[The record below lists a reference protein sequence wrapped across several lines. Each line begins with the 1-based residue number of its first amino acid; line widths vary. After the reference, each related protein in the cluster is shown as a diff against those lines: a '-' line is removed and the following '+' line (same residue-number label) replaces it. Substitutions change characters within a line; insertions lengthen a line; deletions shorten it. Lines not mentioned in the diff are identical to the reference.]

1 MGNRPKI
8 DPTPRRPKPPERLIG
23 AAETS
28 LVEALGNLPPNDDG
42 QVQIKAPWAVS
53 LTVRQSHGQA
63 ASEWAVARLIQ
74 SGRCNAVAS
83 RVRMR
88 PVVWAGTVEDLPSEV
103 PRTSVRNSASLDRP
117 ASVIATMSADGPGGS
132 IDSYR
137 DRRHLK
143 HSTTAP
149 PVTAHRLASGTHPPQ
164 VGQIRSFGSNAI
176 RASRRRSE
184 RLRPFRGWFDANSF
198 RRHDKQRAD
207 AL

>member
-83 RVRMR
+83 RVHMR
-88 PVVWAGTVEDLPSEV
+88 VVWAGTVEDLPSEV
-103 PRTSVRNSASLDRP
+103 PPPSVPRYADIPLEGPTPFSSFDIVTTDRLWEWWRQPIRDAETAARRLVGISELIDHTRAPRNTISGWVERGELPNPVSQPGKRRKWDREEVNL
-117 ASVIATMSADGPGGS
+117 A
-132 IDSYR
+132 
-137 DRRHLK
+137 LQNLNF
-143 HSTTAP
+143 P
-149 PVTAHRLASGTHPPQ
+149 PLS
-164 VGQIRSFGSNAI
+164 
-176 RASRRRSE
+176 
-184 RLRPFRGWFDANSF
+184 
-198 RRHDKQRAD
+198 
-207 AL
+207 